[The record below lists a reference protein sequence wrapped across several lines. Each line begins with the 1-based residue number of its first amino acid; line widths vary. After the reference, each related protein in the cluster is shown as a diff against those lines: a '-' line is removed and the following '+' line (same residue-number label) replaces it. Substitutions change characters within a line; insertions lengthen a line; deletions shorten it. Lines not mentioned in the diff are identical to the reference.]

1 MYIIIGRNV
10 KILRFPAGDSR
21 TRVSE
26 AVVYA
31 TLNVVKYDVFPCA
44 RGMMYN
50 IITLFMYIHIV
61 FRGTGEEKIKT
72 RSRGS
77 LCSYMVKNAYGKEII
92 TRPRTT

>member
-1 MYIIIGRNV
+1 MYLIIGRSV
-10 KILRFPAGDSR
+10 KILGFPTGDSR
-21 TRVSE
+21 THVSE

-44 RGMMYN
+44 RGMMY
-50 IITLFMYIHIV
+50 IITLYMYIHIV

-72 RSRGS
+72 RSSGS

-92 TRPRTT
+92 TRPRST